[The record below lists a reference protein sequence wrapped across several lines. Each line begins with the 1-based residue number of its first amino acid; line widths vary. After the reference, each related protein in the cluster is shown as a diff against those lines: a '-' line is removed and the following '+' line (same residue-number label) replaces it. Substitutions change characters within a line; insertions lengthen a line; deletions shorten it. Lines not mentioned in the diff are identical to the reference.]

1 MELLVDFAG
10 KVFGVEDI
18 FADMLIP
25 RMDHFQVLNRL
36 YAHAIISFPRSFLAV
51 NHHNN
56 KN

>member
-25 RMDHFQVLNRL
+25 RMDHFQVPVYLTDCIL
-36 YAHAIISFPRSFLAV
+36 FP
-51 NHHNN
+51 
-56 KN
+56 